1 MSATAA
7 QVAHYA
13 QMAAEASLD
22 ALIDAGR
29 SYRQQQIEQQRQ
41 QAARI
46 AGLTWLDVACA
57 IRALGMPQASEELVR
72 VLRSISHVITQAG
85 YENAEECLD
94 MLRYAAECAEELRLP
109 PPLDP
114 DQQRAADIEYR
125 READADARRQGFL

>member
-1 MSATAA
+1 MSATAT

-29 SYRQQQIEQQRQ
+29 SYRQQQIAQQRE

-57 IRALGMPQASEELVR
+57 IRALGMPQASEDFVR
-72 VLRSISHVITQAG
+72 VMRALKHVVGEQG
-85 YENAEECLD
+85 YENDEEWILSLD
-94 MLRYAAECAEELRLP
+94 VAAECAEELRLP

-114 DQQRAADIEYR
+114 EQQRAADIEYR

>member
-29 SYRQQQIEQQRQ
+29 SYRQQQIAQQRE

-57 IRALGMPQASEELVR
+57 IRALGMPQASEDFVR
-72 VLRSISHVITQAG
+72 VMRALKHVVGEQG
-85 YENAEECLD
+85 YENDEELILSLD
-94 MLRYAAECAEELRLP
+94 VAAECAEELRLP

-114 DQQRAADIEYR
+114 EQQRAADIEYR

>member
-29 SYRQQQIEQQRQ
+29 SYRQQQIAQQRE

-57 IRALGMPQASEELVR
+57 IRALGMPQASEDAVR
-72 VLRSISHVITQAG
+72 VVRALSHVITETG
-85 YENAEECLD
+85 YENSEECLQ
-94 MLRYAAECAEELRLP
+94 LLGFVGELLEELRLP

-114 DQQRAADIEYR
+114 EQQRAADIEYR

>member
-1 MSATAA
+1 MTATAT

-57 IRALGMPQASEELVR
+57 IRALGMPKASEDFVR
-72 VLRSISHVITQAG
+72 VMRALKHVVGEQG
-85 YENAEECLD
+85 YENDEELILSLD
-94 MLRYAAECAEELRLP
+94 VAAECAEELRLP